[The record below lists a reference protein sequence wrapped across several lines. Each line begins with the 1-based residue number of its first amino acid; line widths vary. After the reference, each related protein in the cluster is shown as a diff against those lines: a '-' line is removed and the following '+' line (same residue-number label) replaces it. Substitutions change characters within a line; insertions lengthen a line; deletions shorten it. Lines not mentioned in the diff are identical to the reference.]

1 MEKQNKVQWVY
12 ASKDNIQL
20 AHRYD
25 QWATEYDVDL
35 EEDFAWEA
43 PQRAVEFVL
52 KHVPLSAKIL
62 DAGAGTGL
70 VGTLLSQHNYNTLTA
85 IDISQGMLDV
95 AAAKGAY
102 LDLRVMALGD
112 KLLFPDDEFDA
123 VVCVG
128 VLTLGHAPPHSLLEL
143 VRVTKPG
150 GHVIFSMRPDV
161 YETAGFK
168 EIQTTLE
175 AKALWSLKEVG
186 PGFYGMPKGEPDV
199 LMQIWVYQ
207 ITA

>member
-12 ASKDNIQL
+12 ESKNKTQL

-25 QWATEYDVDL
+25 QWASEYDVDL

-52 KHVPLSAKIL
+52 KHVPSSANIL

-70 VGTLLSQHNYNTLTA
+70 VGTLLSQHNYKTLTA

-95 AAAKGAY
+95 ADAKGAY

-112 KLLFPDDEFDA
+112 ELLFPSDEFDA
-123 VVCVG
+123 VICVG
-128 VLTLGHAPPHSLLEL
+128 VLTLGHAPAHSLVEL

-161 YETAGFK
+161 YENAGFK
-168 EIQTTLE
+168 EIQTSLE
-175 AKALWSLKEVG
+175 AQNLWSLKEVG

-207 ITA
+207 INA